1 MLLLFSG
8 VCADGS
14 KSKGGGVITGTASEA
29 TLTALLT
36 ARSQAVTAF
45 REQHKGADIDRQQ
58 VGWSKRIA
66 TASSFFSWIL
76 DELLR

>member
-1 MLLLFSG
+1 M
-8 VCADGS
+8 
-14 KSKGGGVITGTASEA
+14 ITGTASEA

-58 VGWSKRIA
+58 VGWSKRNA
-66 TASSFFSWIL
+66 TASSFFFV
-76 DELLR
+76 DP